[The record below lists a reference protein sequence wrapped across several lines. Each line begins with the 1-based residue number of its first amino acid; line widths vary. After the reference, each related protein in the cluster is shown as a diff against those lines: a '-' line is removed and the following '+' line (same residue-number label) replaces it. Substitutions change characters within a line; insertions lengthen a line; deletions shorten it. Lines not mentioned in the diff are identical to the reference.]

1 VARAQRGGWGG
12 ARPGAGRPRRTDVDD
27 AVLGA
32 TLELLARELGGE
44 FTVDAVADLA
54 GVAKT
59 TIYRRWPTK
68 NALIAAAI
76 ERLYLGHVEVPD
88 EGSLARDLVTMLQT
102 SYDVMVSG
110 AGRVLEPLIRRS
122 ALQPEVA
129 EAVRALM
136 HRRRRAY
143 LQVLNRAVARGELP
157 PGTPHELIVDVLL
170 GPFWFRMLVTG
181 DPIHPTDIDG
191 IVALVIT
198 GATVG
203 LVGGSDRGTSADGHQ
218 ARRDPASGPSVMVRP
233 SRRGSATPRSSDG
246 EST

>member
-1 VARAQRGGWGG
+1 
-12 ARPGAGRPRRTDVDD
+12 VDE

-32 TLELLARELGGE
+32 TLDLLIREPGGE
-44 FTVDAVADLA
+44 FTVDAVAELA

-76 ERLYLGHVEVPD
+76 DRLYLGHVELPD
-88 EGSLARDLVTMLQT
+88 EGSIARDLVTMLQT

-122 ALQPEVA
+122 AMQPEVA

-143 LQVLNRAVARGELP
+143 FQVLNRAVARGELP
-157 PGTPHELIVDVLL
+157 PATPHELIVDVLL

-191 IVALVIT
+191 IVALVIA

-203 LVGGSDRGTSADGHQ
+203 SVGGSDGADGDH
-218 ARRDPASGPSVMVRP
+218 ADRMRRDSASRPSVMLRA
-233 SRRGSATPRSSDG
+233 SRRRSAPPRRRDG
-246 EST
+246 DST